1 MAGDAGYGTA
11 PDHAAPWVSAP
22 GATDPGVLVGPDTL
36 DIPSPTTSGAGCA
49 PLAAPKSGGWQRRSR
64 SRRQALPPRT
74 GSRPPA
80 RN

>member
-49 PLAAPKSGGWQRRSR
+49 PLAAPKSGGLTTPQPLPEASAAAAHGQPAT
-64 SRRQALPPRT
+64 RQE
-74 GSRPPA
+74 
-80 RN
+80 